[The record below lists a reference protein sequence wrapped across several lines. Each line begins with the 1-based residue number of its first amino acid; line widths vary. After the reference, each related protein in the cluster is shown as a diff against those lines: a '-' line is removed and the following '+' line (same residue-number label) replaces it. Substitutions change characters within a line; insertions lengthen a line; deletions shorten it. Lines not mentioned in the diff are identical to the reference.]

1 MESFNIGTTES
12 TTPTQASRYVTL
24 IGWLQQFKN
33 DDTPVEYLARDASFD
48 KEFPRHSD
56 SRRYLRDYFESM
68 DACDSAMSIFEEAF
82 THYDKDAK
90 QNLYMSV
97 STGIAQYIL

>member
-12 TTPTQASRYVTL
+12 TTPTQASGYVTL
-24 IGWLQQFKN
+24 IRWLQQFKN

-56 SRRYLRDYFESM
+56 SCRYLRDYFESM
-68 DACDSAMSIFEEAF
+68 DACDSAMSIFEDTF
-82 THYDKDAK
+82 THYEKNAK
-90 QNLYMSV
+90 N
-97 STGIAQYIL
+97 

>member
-12 TTPTQASRYVTL
+12 TTPTQASGYVTL
-24 IGWLQQFKN
+24 IRWLSQFKN

-82 THYDKDAK
+82 SHYEQDAK
-90 QNLYMSV
+90 N
-97 STGIAQYIL
+97 